1 MSTQELKKEIQKV
14 IDDVPETVLNDILEY
29 LKQFQ
34 SLSKDKVGRI
44 DNLKKILREDK
55 ELLQRLAE

>member
-14 IDDVPETVLNDILEY
+14 IDEVPETVLNDILEY
-29 LKQFQ
+29 LKQVQ
-34 SLSKDKVGRI
+34 TLSKDKVDRI
-44 DNLKKILREDK
+44 ENLKKILREDK

>member
-14 IDDVPETVLNDILEY
+14 IDEVPETVLIDILEY

-34 SLSKDKVGRI
+34 TLSKDKVGRI
-44 DNLKKILREDK
+44 ENLQQILREDK
-55 ELLQRLAE
+55 ELLQPLAE